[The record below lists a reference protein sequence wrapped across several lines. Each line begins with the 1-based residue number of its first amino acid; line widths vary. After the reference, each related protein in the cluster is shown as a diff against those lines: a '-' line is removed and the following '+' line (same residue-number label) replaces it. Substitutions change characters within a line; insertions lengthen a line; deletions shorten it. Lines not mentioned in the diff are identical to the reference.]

1 MLLSSAALAGSGPSL
16 AQAHDGGRG
25 DKHGG
30 HHGHHWRGHHDR
42 GLARTAA
49 KLGVT
54 KDQLK
59 TAMKAVREQQQAASR
74 PAAYKDLVAQQLGV
88 TTDQLKTAYKTAR
101 ENAQSKE
108 QFEQAFAAALGKD
121 TATVEAAFKAA
132 GDQLKT
138 ELSNRRDAFITALAA
153 QLNLPVEKVDEAFT
167 KSCGFKSH

>member
-1 MLLSSAALAGSGPSL
+1 MSRRTRTMAVLLSSAALAGSGPSL

-59 TAMKAVREQQQAASR
+59 TAMKAVREQQQAAS
-74 PAAYKDLVAQQLGV
+74 
-88 TTDQLKTAYKTAR
+88 
-101 ENAQSKE
+101 
-108 QFEQAFAAALGKD
+108 QAGLRTRISSRSSSA
-121 TATVEAAFKAA
+121 
-132 GDQLKT
+132 
-138 ELSNRRDAFITALAA
+138 
-153 QLNLPVEKVDEAFT
+153 
-167 KSCGFKSH
+167 